1 MTPNRRG
8 IDHRGDATAAGASS
22 PRRDGHGPG
31 SPPGLADDASGPGHP
46 ADQGG
51 VPAPRLAS
59 EDRSQ
64 GVAVGRAAFLGMIA
78 AGAAG
83 VLVAPSL
90 SGGVN
95 RVVSAL
101 IPGRVAAAISGGG
114 WRIYSVSTPMPTFD
128 PGSYTL
134 RIGGLVERP
143 RTLRWSDVAALPSE
157 TQVSDFHCVTGW
169 SVMGVRWEGF
179 RPATVLDLVRPLP
192 RARYVS
198 FRSLERPY
206 ADQITLD
213 QFRLDDVMLARG
225 MDGRP
230 LSRVHGAP
238 LRVVIPRMYGY
249 KGVKWLS
256 EIRFDAEPEPGY
268 WERRGYDADAWVGRS
283 NGIAA

>member
-1 MTPNRRG
+1 MTAR
-8 IDHRGDATAAGASS
+8 DDRGDSRGVTPAGRGEDEGRSAGA
-22 PRRDGHGPG
+22 PI
-31 SPPGLADDASGPGHP
+31 
-46 ADQGG
+46 
-51 VPAPRLAS
+51 
-59 EDRSQ
+59 
-64 GVAVGRAAFLGMIA
+64 GRAAFLGMIA

-83 VLVAPSL
+83 IVIAPSI

-95 RVVSAL
+95 RVVSSL
-101 IPGRVAAAISGGG
+101 IPARVSSAISGGG
-114 WRIYSVSTPMPTFD
+114 WRIYSVSPPMPAFD

-143 RTLRWSDVAALPSE
+143 RILRWRDVAALPGDE
-157 TQVSDFHCVTGW
+157 QVSDFQCVTGW
-169 SVMGVRWEGF
+169 SVEGVRWEGI
-179 RPATVLDLVRPLP
+179 RPATLIDLVSPLP

-198 FRSLERPY
+198 FVSLEAPY

-230 LSRVHGAP
+230 LSRAHGAP
-238 LRVVIPRMYGY
+238 LRIVIPQMYGY

-256 EIRFDAEPEPGY
+256 EIRFDAEREPGF